1 MRRLIKLTLNE
12 FINKTL
18 EKTKKPFAF
27 LKYEGKEKEYLTYT
41 HHGKPGLFA
50 DESNEATVYEVSVS
64 VYSDKNYISLVENV
78 TSIMKE
84 AGFIWTDSGE
94 DMRDDETGLYYKVL
108 YFEIE
113 RCDFIW
119 QQ

>member
-1 MRRLIKLTLNE
+1 MTLNE

-18 EKTKKPFAF
+18 EKTKKPFDF

-50 DESNEATVYEVSVS
+50 DDSNEATVYEVSVS
-64 VYSDKNYISLVENV
+64 VYSDKNYISLIELVI
-78 TSIMKE
+78 SIMKD

-94 DMRDDETGLYYKVL
+94 DMHDDETGLYYKVL

-113 RCDFIW
+113 RSDFKW
-119 QQ
+119 QV